1 MLEPQ
6 GPAAARIAGLSWYLL
21 ITGGL
26 IWLGVVALLAVGLWR
41 RRRPTQVGEE
51 MPPVEPSDQP
61 GGLPGKPVAWVV
73 GGGIIMPVIVLT
85 LTYGLTLATMR
96 AQDRPQP
103 ENIVVEVI
111 GHQWWWEVRYPNEQ
125 FVTANEIRIPVGQP
139 VTLMLTSDDVIHSFW
154 VPELNGK
161 LDLNPEQTNTLVIQA
176 DAPGVYR
183 GQCAEFCGIQHAKM
197 ALLVV
202 AEPPDAYAA
211 WVTRQQQDAPAPL
224 DEQTEYGQQVFLGS
238 ACVYC
243 HTVRGTNATGVL
255 GPDLTHLAS
264 RRTLA
269 AATTPNTRG
278 HLAGW
283 IVDPQGIKP
292 GNKLPPTD
300 LGADELQALL
310 VYLES
315 LQ

>member
-1 MLEPQ
+1 
-6 GPAAARIAGLSWYLL
+6 
-21 ITGGL
+21 
-26 IWLGVVALLAVGLWR
+26 
-41 RRRPTQVGEE
+41 
-51 MPPVEPSDQP
+51 
-61 GGLPGKPVAWVV
+61 
-73 GGGIIMPVIVLT
+73 
-85 LTYGLTLATMR
+85 
-96 AQDRPQP
+96 
-103 ENIVVEVI
+103 
-111 GHQWWWEVRYPNEQ
+111 
-125 FVTANEIRIPVGQP
+125 
-139 VTLMLTSDDVIHSFW
+139 MLTSDDVIHSFW

-161 LDLNPEQTNTLVIQA
+161 LDLNPEQTNALVIQA
-176 DAPGVYR
+176 DAPGEYR

-211 WVTRQQQDAPAPL
+211 WVTQQQQDAPAPL
-224 DEQTEYGQQVFLGS
+224 DEQTEFGQQVFLGS

-243 HTVRGTNATGVL
+243 HTVRGTNASGVL

-292 GNKLPPTD
+292 GNKMPPTD
-300 LGADELQALL
+300 LAADELQALL